1 MNRKAAVPPVGLDID
16 AMRENADQAAALLK
30 VLANGQRLRILCLLL
45 GGERSVSDMNASMTL
60 SQSALSQHLAR
71 LRQDG
76 LVTTR
81 REAQTIHYA
90 LTPGP
95 ALAVI
100 EALHGI
106 YCAPA
111 AGGDCMPNRAG
122 RPGSG
127 PR

>member
-1 MNRKAAVPPVGLDID
+1 MTRPHSPAPPAMDID

-45 GGERSVSDMNASMTL
+45 GGERSVSDMHASMTL

-81 REAQTIHYA
+81 REAQTIYYA
-90 LTPGP
+90 LAPGP
-95 ALAVI
+95 APKVI

-106 YCAPA
+106 YCAPDA
-111 AGGDCMPNRAG
+111 ADGCPPIG
-122 RPGSG
+122 
-127 PR
+127 

>member
-1 MNRKAAVPPVGLDID
+1 MKSPTLPPSAGLDID
-16 AMRENADQAAALLK
+16 AMRENADQAASLLK

-45 GGERSVSDMNASMTL
+45 GGERSVSDMHASMTL

-81 REAQTIHYA
+81 REAQTIYYA
-90 LTPGP
+90 LSPGP
-95 ALAVI
+95 ALQVI

-111 AGGDCMPNRAG
+111 TGDDCAAIG
-122 RPGSG
+122 
-127 PR
+127 

>member
-1 MNRKAAVPPVGLDID
+1 MRLTTCHPKDASNVKDTLPTLDVD
-16 AMRENADQAAALLK
+16 AMRKNADRAAALLK

-45 GGERSVSDMNASMTL
+45 DGERSVSDLHAAMTL

-81 REAQTIHYA
+81 REAQTIYYA
-90 LTPGP
+90 LAAGP

-100 EALHGI
+100 EALQDI

-111 AGGDCMPNRAG
+111 PRRAA
-122 RPGSG
+122 R
-127 PR
+127 

>member
-1 MNRKAAVPPVGLDID
+1 MKSSHPPPPVELDID
-16 AMRENADQAAALLK
+16 AMRENADQAASLLK

-45 GGERSVSDMNASMTL
+45 GGERSVSDLHASMTL

-81 REAQTIHYA
+81 REAQTIYYA

-95 ALAVI
+95 ALQVI

-111 AGGDCMPNRAG
+111 TGDDCSAIG
-122 RPGSG
+122 
-127 PR
+127 

>member
-1 MNRKAAVPPVGLDID
+1 MPAKSSASHAASAGLDPD
-16 AMRENADQAAALLK
+16 AMRRNADEAAALLK
-30 VLANGQRLRILCLLL
+30 ALANGQRLRILCLLL
-45 GGERSVSDMNASMTL
+45 EGERSVSDMNAFMTL

-90 LTPGP
+90 LAPGP
-95 ALAVI
+95 ALQVI

-111 AGGDCMPNRAG
+111 TGTARKG
-122 RPGSG
+122 RN
-127 PR
+127 

>member
-1 MNRKAAVPPVGLDID
+1 MKSASPAAIATLDVD
-16 AMRENADQAAALLK
+16 AMRKNADRAAALLK

-45 GGERSVSDMNASMTL
+45 DGERSVSDLHAAMTL

-81 REAQTIHYA
+81 REAQTIYYA
-90 LTPGP
+90 LAAGP

-100 EALHGI
+100 EALHDI

-111 AGGDCMPNRAG
+111 PRRAA
-122 RPGSG
+122 R
-127 PR
+127 